1 MQIKDL
7 KFNIAALKE
16 FKRVTGVSPFNA
28 DYTDPEI
35 YSALVYV
42 GLNQG
47 KYKNEGIDH
56 ELVDEM
62 IDYNDMPLVLEA
74 FNKSWER
81 LAELGE
87 KK

>member
-1 MQIKDL
+1 MDIKDL
-7 KFNIAALKE
+7 KFNMAALKE
-16 FKRVTGVSPFNA
+16 FKSITGESPFNA

-42 GLNQG
+42 GLRQG
-47 KYKNEGIDH
+47 KYKTEGVTQ
-56 ELVDEM
+56 EEVDEDL
-62 IDYNDMPLVLEA
+62 DYNDLPLVIKA
-74 FNKSWER
+74 FEKSWSR